1 MDFIKFLIIK
11 HSNKLNLLIMDYLV
25 LGSNGFAQMGDSA
38 FYRKLIIEM
47 RVLLDYFHSSFP
59 IPQQF
64 KTIAYYSVKTFQ
76 HDFGDYQE
84 IVLWYNREYV
94 DSLEESEI
102 ESENEVHEVFW
113 SWFRVIESADLE
125 SEELTD
131 QIRDAYFK
139 SVDVLKGEH
148 LSVSIAS

>member
-1 MDFIKFLIIK
+1 
-11 HSNKLNLLIMDYLV
+11 MDYLV

-38 FYRKLIIEM
+38 FYKKMKIEM
-47 RVLLDYFHSSFP
+47 RVLLDYFHSNFP
-59 IPQQF
+59 IPQKF
-64 KTIAYYSVKTFQ
+64 KTLGYYSIKTFH

-84 IVLWYNREYV
+84 IVLWYDRSNL
-94 DSLEESEI
+94 DSLGESEI

-125 SEELTD
+125 SDELTD
-131 QIRDAYFK
+131 QIKEAYFK
-139 SVDVLKGEH
+139 SVDVSKGEH

>member
-1 MDFIKFLIIK
+1 
-11 HSNKLNLLIMDYLV
+11 MDYLV

-38 FYRKLIIEM
+38 FYKKLKIEM

-84 IVLWYNREYV
+84 IVLWYDRSYIT
-94 DSLEESEI
+94 SLEASEI
-102 ESENEVHEVFW
+102 ESEMQVH
-113 SWFRVIESADLE
+113 
-125 SEELTD
+125 
-131 QIRDAYFK
+131 
-139 SVDVLKGEH
+139 LKTRFMICFGVG
-148 LSVSIAS
+148 SG

>member
-1 MDFIKFLIIK
+1 ME
-11 HSNKLNLLIMDYLV
+11 YLV

-38 FYRKLIIEM
+38 FYKKLKIEM

-59 IPQQF
+59 IPRKF
-64 KTIAYYSVKTFQ
+64 KTLAYYSVKTFQ

-84 IVLWYNREYV
+84 IVLWYDRSNL

-102 ESENEVHEVFW
+102 ESENEVHDLFW

-125 SEELTD
+125 SDELTD
-131 QIRDAYFK
+131 QIKKAYFK
-139 SVDVLKGEH
+139 SVDVSKGEH

>member
-1 MDFIKFLIIK
+1 
-11 HSNKLNLLIMDYLV
+11 MDYLV

-38 FYRKLIIEM
+38 FYKKLKIEM

-59 IPQQF
+59 IPQKF
-64 KTIAYYSVKTFQ
+64 KTLAYYSVKTFH

-84 IVLWYNREYV
+84 IVLWYDRSNL

-102 ESENEVHEVFW
+102 ESENEVYEVFW

-125 SEELTD
+125 SDELTD
-131 QIRDAYFK
+131 QIKEAYFK
-139 SVDVLKGEH
+139 SVDVSKGEH

>member
-1 MDFIKFLIIK
+1 
-11 HSNKLNLLIMDYLV
+11 MDYLV

-38 FYRKLIIEM
+38 FYKKLKIEM

-59 IPQQF
+59 IPQKF
-64 KTIAYYSVKTFQ
+64 KTLAYYSAKTFH

-84 IVLWYNREYV
+84 IVLWYDREYM
-94 DSLEESEI
+94 DTLEESEI
-102 ESENEVHEVFW
+102 ESDTEVFEVFW
-113 SWFRVIESADLE
+113 SWCRVIESVDLE

-131 QIRDAYFK
+131 QIKGAYFK
-139 SVDVLKGEH
+139 SVNLSKGEH

>member
-1 MDFIKFLIIK
+1 MDFIQLIIIK
-11 HSNKLNLLIMDYLV
+11 KSNNLILLIMDYLV

-38 FYRKLIIEM
+38 FYKKLKIEM

-59 IPQQF
+59 IPQKF
-64 KTIAYYSVKTFQ
+64 KSMAYYSVKTFP

-84 IVLWYNREYV
+84 IVLWYDRDYI

-125 SEELTD
+125 SDELTD
-131 QIRDAYFK
+131 QIKEAYFK
-139 SVDVLKGEH
+139 SVDISKGEH

>member
-1 MDFIKFLIIK
+1 
-11 HSNKLNLLIMDYLV
+11 MDYLV

-38 FYRKLIIEM
+38 FYEKLKIEM

-59 IPQQF
+59 IPQKF
-64 KTIAYYSVKTFQ
+64 KTLAYYSIKTFH

-84 IVLWYNREYV
+84 IVLWYDRDYI

-102 ESENEVHEVFW
+102 ESDNEFFDLFW
-113 SWFRVIESADLE
+113 TWFRVIESVDLE
-125 SEELTD
+125 SDQLTNL
-131 QIRDAYFK
+131 IKETYFK
-139 SVDVLKGEH
+139 SVDASKGEH